1 MKKDLIIETKHP
13 RFNEEFFGFKD
24 IEDYFLKIVKN
35 NKLLN
40 SYIFH
45 GIKGVGK
52 ATFAYKLTRFL
63 LNNEMKEKSFKSLN
77 ISKDKN
83 IFKNIMNLSH
93 PDLFVIEP
101 EAENKKI
108 NLEQLKLLHS
118 IVYKTTLESNYKII
132 IIDSLDD
139 FTSKQSFS
147 ILLKLLEDC
156 PKNCIFLLISN
167 SLSKIPN
174 TIKSRCQKIYFRPI
188 SNEILK
194 KWFKNSELI
203 DEKNLQT
210 LINFCDG
217 SLGRAINMI
226 NNSEY
231 FKIYSTIKILISDFK
246 NITKDKVDKF
256 FSLFN
261 KNVYLEDFLLIIQI
275 NIMQNIKQLLAND
288 KNINKEYLA
297 MYISLFFEINE
308 RKKNYKLFNLDSLQT
323 INSIKNIFNKK
334 IKDLNKI

>member
-1 MKKDLIIETKHP
+1 M
-13 RFNEEFFGFKD
+13 NQD
-24 IEDYFLKIVKN
+24 IY
-35 NKLLN
+35 
-40 SYIFH
+40 
-45 GIKGVGK
+45 
-52 ATFAYKLTRFL
+52 
-63 LNNEMKEKSFKSLN
+63 
-77 ISKDKN
+77 
-83 IFKNIMNLSH
+83 
-93 PDLFVIEP
+93 
-101 EAENKKI
+101 
-108 NLEQLKLLHS
+108 
-118 IVYKTTLESNYKII
+118 
-132 IIDSLDD
+132 
-139 FTSKQSFS
+139 
-147 ILLKLLEDC
+147 C

-203 DEKNLQT
+203 DEKNLET

-275 NIMQNIKQLLAND
+275 NIIQNIKQLLAND

-323 INSIKNIFNKK
+323 IN
-334 IKDLNKI
+334 

>member
-63 LNNEMKEKSFKSLN
+63 LNNEIKEKSFKSLN

-118 IVYKTTLESNYKII
+118 IVYKTTLEANYKII

-203 DEKNLQT
+203 DEKNLET